1 MIEKTV
7 YVANDGTEF
16 ENEEECLEY
25 EAVTNFSDIL
35 HTVLFH
41 SETGEII
48 PSNHDLNQFNRAYD
62 DALFIVIPSS
72 SNLKDE
78 RIKKFSDNV
87 MNDLY
92 GKIFPTTT
100 GIYRWNAWDDE
111 WTSFEDD
118 SNELIEKWSN
128 LLDIFIHTERRR

>member
-1 MIEKTV
+1 M
-7 YVANDGTEF
+7 
-16 ENEEECLEY
+16 
-25 EAVTNFSDIL
+25 
-35 HTVLFH
+35 
-41 SETGEII
+41 
-48 PSNHDLNQFNRAYD
+48 
-62 DALFIVIPSS
+62 IPSS

-118 SNELIEKWSN
+118 SNELIEKWSD

>member
-1 MIEKTV
+1 MIEKIV

-16 ENEEECLEY
+16 ESKEKCLGY
-25 EAVTNFSDIL
+25 EATMDFSDIL
-35 HTVLFH
+35 CAVDFY
-41 SETGEII
+41 SENGEII
-48 PSNHDLNQFNRAYD
+48 PSGHDLTQFNRAYD

-78 RIKKFSDNV
+78 RIKKFSENV

-92 GKIFPTTT
+92 GKTFPTTT
-100 GIYRWNAWDDE
+100 GIYRWNAWDGE

-118 SNELIEKWSN
+118 SNELIEKWSD